1 MKLSKKSDTKEVVL
15 PSEYPI
21 SGVGT
26 AAQLFLK
33 W

>member
-1 MKLSKKSDTKEVVL
+1 MKLSKKSGTKDVTL

-21 SGVGT
+21 ASVGN